1 MGCQIRPEQ
10 AEAVV
15 CAGGG
20 EDLSGKKILFTSNL
34 GSMKK
39 SIALI
44 YGGNSEEAGISIKS
58 GQNVAGCICREKYDV
73 YEVLLRGVNW
83 KVLNPAGEPVEESV
97 ALECLANPSGVG
109 VEVDKSD
116 FSFQWN
122 GRKVK
127 FDMAFIM
134 IHGTP
139 GENGLLQGYL
149 EMMGVP
155 YNTCS
160 AYVSAITFDKH
171 SCKRFIEHA
180 GIKMAKDVFIR
191 RGSSYNA
198 AEIVEQLGLPVF
210 VKPTNGGS
218 SFGITKVKKL
228 EDLVPAIEL
237 VFREYDSV
245 IIEESIVGRELTNG
259 IYPKGDK
266 LVKLPVTEIVTTREF
281 FDYEAKYLGESQEIC
296 PAHIPDDLTRRIQ
309 DTTEQIYRYM
319 GCSGLVRMDYIVKG
333 EDIYFLETNTVPG
346 MTAMSLVPAQVRAAG
361 ISMEEFVNTLID
373 NIR

>member
-1 MGCQIRPEQ
+1 M
-10 AEAVV
+10 
-15 CAGGG
+15 
-20 EDLSGKKILFTSNL
+20 
-34 GSMKK
+34 MKK

-44 YGGNSEEAGISIKS
+44 YGGNSEEAGISVQS
-58 GQNVAGCICREKYDV
+58 GKNVSGNICREEYDV
-73 YEVLLRGVNW
+73 YEVLLKGVHW
-83 KVLNPAGEPVEESV
+83 RVLNPSGGVVEEGL
-97 ALECLANPSGVG
+97 AERGLENPGEVG
-109 VEVDKSD
+109 VEVDKTD
-116 FSFQWN
+116 FSFVR
-122 GRKVK
+122 GGKKVK

-134 IHGTP
+134 IHGNP

-180 GIKMAKDVFIR
+180 GIKMAKDVFLR
-191 RGSSYNA
+191 RGTAYNA
-198 AEIVEQLGLPVF
+198 VEIVEELGLPVF

-218 SFGITKVKKL
+218 SFGITKVKRV
-228 EDLVPAIEL
+228 EDLEAAVEL
-237 VFREYDSV
+237 AFREYDSV

-259 IYPKGDK
+259 IYQDGNQ

-296 PAHIPDDLTRRIQ
+296 PAQIPCELTLRIQ
-309 DTTEQIYRYM
+309 ETTEKIYRYM
-319 GCSGLVRMDYIVKG
+319 GCSGLVRMDYIVRG
-333 EDIYFLETNTVPG
+333 EEIFFLETNTVPG
-346 MTAMSLVPAQVRAAG
+346 MTPMSLVPAQVRAAG
-361 ISMEEFVNTLID
+361 IPMSKFFSTLIE

>member
-1 MGCQIRPEQ
+1 
-10 AEAVV
+10 
-15 CAGGG
+15 
-20 EDLSGKKILFTSNL
+20 
-34 GSMKK
+34 MKK

-44 YGGNSEEAGISIKS
+44 YGGNSEEAGISVQS
-58 GQNVAGCICREKYDV
+58 GKNVSGNICREEYDV
-73 YEVLLRGVNW
+73 YEVLLKGVHW
-83 KVLNPAGEPVEESV
+83 RVLNPSGGVVEEGL
-97 ALECLANPSGVG
+97 AERGLENPSEVG
-109 VEVDKSD
+109 VEVDKTD
-116 FSFQWN
+116 FSFVRE
-122 GRKVK
+122 GKRVK

-134 IHGTP
+134 IHGNP

-180 GIKMAKDVFIR
+180 GIKMAKDVFLR
-191 RGSSYNA
+191 RGTAYNA
-198 AEIVEQLGLPVF
+198 VEIVEELGLPVF

-218 SFGITKVKKL
+218 SFGITKVKRV
-228 EDLVPAIEL
+228 EDLEAAVEL
-237 VFREYDSV
+237 AFREYDSV

-259 IYPKGDK
+259 IYQDGEQ

-296 PAHIPDDLTRRIQ
+296 PAQIPCELTLRIQ
-309 DTTEQIYRYM
+309 ETTEKIYRYM
-319 GCSGLVRMDYIVKG
+319 GCSGLVRMDYIVRG
-333 EDIYFLETNTVPG
+333 EEIFFLETNTVPG
-346 MTAMSLVPAQVRAAG
+346 MTPMSLVPAQVRAAG
-361 ISMEEFVNTLID
+361 IPMSKFFSTLIE

>member
-1 MGCQIRPEQ
+1 MQY
-10 AEAVV
+10 
-15 CAGGG
+15 
-20 EDLSGKKILFTSNL
+20 
-34 GSMKK
+34 MKK

-44 YGGNSEEAGISIKS
+44 YGGNSEEAGISVQS
-58 GQNVAGCICREKYDV
+58 GKNVSGNICREEYDV
-73 YEVLLRGVNW
+73 YEVLLKGVHW
-83 KVLNPAGEPVEESV
+83 RVLNPSGGVVEEGL
-97 ALECLANPSGVG
+97 AERGLENPSEVG
-109 VEVDKSD
+109 VEVDKTD
-116 FSFQWN
+116 FSFVRE
-122 GRKVK
+122 GKRVK

-134 IHGTP
+134 IHGNP

-180 GIKMAKDVFIR
+180 GIKMAKDVFLR
-191 RGSSYNA
+191 RGTAYNA
-198 AEIVEQLGLPVF
+198 VEIVEELGLPVF

-218 SFGITKVKKL
+218 SFGITKVKRV
-228 EDLVPAIEL
+228 EDLEAAVEL
-237 VFREYDSV
+237 AFREYDSV

-259 IYPKGDK
+259 IYQDGEQ

-296 PAHIPDDLTRRIQ
+296 PAQIPCELTLRIQ
-309 DTTEQIYRYM
+309 ETTEKIYRYM
-319 GCSGLVRMDYIVKG
+319 GCSGLVRMDYIVRG
-333 EDIYFLETNTVPG
+333 EEIFFLETNTVPG
-346 MTAMSLVPAQVRAAG
+346 MTPMSLVPAQVRAAG
-361 ISMEEFVNTLID
+361 IPMSKFFSTLIE

>member
-1 MGCQIRPEQ
+1 
-10 AEAVV
+10 
-15 CAGGG
+15 
-20 EDLSGKKILFTSNL
+20 
-34 GSMKK
+34 MKK
-39 SIALI
+39 KIALI
-44 YGGNSEEAGISIKS
+44 YGGNSEEAGISIQS
-58 GQNVAGCICREKYDV
+58 GRNVSRNINREKYDV
-73 YEVLLRGVNW
+73 YEVLLRGVDW
-83 KVLNPAGEPVEESV
+83 LVLNPSGEDVEEELPQRCLDALCAGV
-97 ALECLANPSGVG
+97 AETGVQ
-109 VEVDKSD
+109 VDKSD
-116 FSFQWN
+116 FSFVHD
-122 GRKVK
+122 GEKVK

-180 GIKMAKDVFIR
+180 GIRMAKDVFIR
-191 RGSSYNA
+191 RGSGYNPQ
-198 AEIVEQLGLPVF
+198 EIVAELGLPVF

-218 SFGITKVKKL
+218 SFGITKVKRVEEL
-228 EDLVPAIEL
+228 EAAVEL
-237 VFREYDSV
+237 VFKEYDSV

-259 IYPKGDK
+259 IYQDGDK

-296 PAHIPDDLTRRIQ
+296 PADIPCGLTARIQ
-309 DTTEQIYRYM
+309 ETTEKIYRYM
-319 GCSGLVRMDYIVKG
+319 GCSGLVRMDYIVRDG
-333 EDIYFLETNTVPG
+333 EIFFLETNTVPG
-346 MTAMSLVPAQVRAAG
+346 MTPMSLVPAQVRAAG
-361 ISMEEFVNTLID
+361 ISVGEFVNTLIE

>member
-1 MGCQIRPEQ
+1 
-10 AEAVV
+10 
-15 CAGGG
+15 
-20 EDLSGKKILFTSNL
+20 
-34 GSMKK
+34 MKK

-44 YGGNSEEAGISIKS
+44 YGGNSEEAGISVQS
-58 GQNVAGCICREKYDV
+58 GKNVSGNICREEYDV
-73 YEVLLRGVNW
+73 YEVLLKGMHWR
-83 KVLNPAGEPVEESV
+83 VLNPSGGVVEEGL
-97 ALECLANPSGVG
+97 AERGLENPSEVG
-109 VEVDKSD
+109 VEVDKTD
-116 FSFQWN
+116 FSFVRE
-122 GRKVK
+122 GKRVK

-134 IHGTP
+134 IHGNP

-180 GIKMAKDVFIR
+180 GIKMAKDVFLR
-191 RGSSYNA
+191 RGTAYNA
-198 AEIVEQLGLPVF
+198 VEIVEELGLPVF

-218 SFGITKVKKL
+218 SFGITKVKRV
-228 EDLVPAIEL
+228 EDLEAAVEL
-237 VFREYDSV
+237 AFREYDSV

-259 IYPKGDK
+259 IYQDGEQ

-296 PAHIPDDLTRRIQ
+296 PAQIPCELTARIQ
-309 DTTEQIYRYM
+309 DTTEKIYRYM
-319 GCSGLVRMDYIVKG
+319 GCSGLVRMDYIVRG
-333 EDIYFLETNTVPG
+333 EEIFFLETNTVPG
-346 MTAMSLVPAQVRAAG
+346 MTPMSLVPAQVRAAG
-361 ISMEEFVNTLID
+361 IPMSKFFSTLIE

>member
-1 MGCQIRPEQ
+1 
-10 AEAVV
+10 
-15 CAGGG
+15 
-20 EDLSGKKILFTSNL
+20 
-34 GSMKK
+34 MKK
-39 SIALI
+39 KIALI
-44 YGGNSEEAGISIKS
+44 YGGNSEEAGISIQS
-58 GQNVAGCICREKYDV
+58 GRNVSRNINREKYDV
-73 YEVLLRGVNW
+73 YEVLLRGVDW
-83 KVLNPAGEPVEESV
+83 LVLNPSGEDVEEELPQRCLDALCAGV
-97 ALECLANPSGVG
+97 AETGVQ
-109 VEVDKSD
+109 VDKSD
-116 FSFQWN
+116 FSFVHN
-122 GRKVK
+122 GEKVK

-180 GIKMAKDVFIR
+180 GIRMAKDVFIR
-191 RGSSYNA
+191 RGSGYNPQ
-198 AEIVEQLGLPVF
+198 EIVAELGLPVF

-218 SFGITKVKKL
+218 SFGITKVKRV
-228 EDLVPAIEL
+228 EDLEAAVEL
-237 VFREYDSV
+237 VFKEYDSV

-259 IYPKGDK
+259 IYQDGDK

-296 PAHIPDDLTRRIQ
+296 PADIPCGLTARIQ
-309 DTTEQIYRYM
+309 ETTEKIYKYM
-319 GCSGLVRMDYIVKG
+319 GCSGLVRMDYIVRG
-333 EDIYFLETNTVPG
+333 EEIFFLETNTVPG
-346 MTAMSLVPAQVRAAG
+346 MTPMSLVPAQVRAAG
-361 ISMEEFVNTLID
+361 ISVGEFVNTLIE

>member
-1 MGCQIRPEQ
+1 MR
-10 AEAVV
+10 
-15 CAGGG
+15 
-20 EDLSGKKILFTSNL
+20 
-34 GSMKK
+34 K

-44 YGGNSEEAGISIKS
+44 YGGNSEEAEISIQS
-58 GQNVAGCICREKYDV
+58 GKNVAGSICREKYDV

-83 KVLNPAGEPVEESV
+83 RVLNPDGGQVDMDE
-97 ALECLANPSGVG
+97 ALGSLKDPQNSG
-109 VEVDKSD
+109 VEVDKTG
-116 FSFQWN
+116 FSFEWN
-122 GRKVK
+122 GRRVK

-171 SCKRFIEHA
+171 SCKRFIDHA

-191 RGSSYNA
+191 RGSSYCA
-198 AEIVEQLGLPVF
+198 EEIVAQLGLPVF

-218 SFGITKVKKL
+218 SFGITKVKKV

-259 IYPKGDK
+259 IYPKGDE

-296 PAHIPDDLTRRIQ
+296 PANIPDDLTRRIQ

-319 GCSGLVRMDYIVKG
+319 GCSGLVRMDYIVQG
-333 EDIYFLETNTVPG
+333 DDIYFLETNTVPG

-361 ISMEEFVNTLID
+361 ISMDELINTLID

>member
-1 MGCQIRPEQ
+1 
-10 AEAVV
+10 
-15 CAGGG
+15 
-20 EDLSGKKILFTSNL
+20 
-34 GSMKK
+34 MKK

-44 YGGNSEEAGISIKS
+44 YGGNSEEAGISVQS
-58 GQNVAGCICREKYDV
+58 GKNVSGNICREEYDV
-73 YEVLLRGVNW
+73 YEVLLKGVHW
-83 KVLNPAGEPVEESV
+83 RVLNPSGGVVEEGL
-97 ALECLANPSGVG
+97 AERGLENPGEVG
-109 VEVDKSD
+109 VEVDKTD
-116 FSFQWN
+116 FSFVRE
-122 GRKVK
+122 GKKVK

-134 IHGTP
+134 IHGNP

-180 GIKMAKDVFIR
+180 GIKMAKDVFLR
-191 RGSSYNA
+191 RGTAYNA
-198 AEIVEQLGLPVF
+198 VEIVEELGLPVF

-218 SFGITKVKKL
+218 SFGITKVKRV
-228 EDLVPAIEL
+228 EDLEAAVEL
-237 VFREYDSV
+237 AFREYDSV

-259 IYPKGDK
+259 IYQDGEQ

-296 PAHIPDDLTRRIQ
+296 PAQISCELTLRIQ
-309 DTTEQIYRYM
+309 ETTEKIYRYM
-319 GCSGLVRMDYIVKG
+319 GCSGLVRMDYIVHG
-333 EDIYFLETNTVPG
+333 EEIFFLETNTVPG
-346 MTAMSLVPAQVRAAG
+346 MTPMSLVPAQVRAAG
-361 ISMEEFVNTLID
+361 IPMSKFFSTLIE

>member
-1 MGCQIRPEQ
+1 
-10 AEAVV
+10 
-15 CAGGG
+15 
-20 EDLSGKKILFTSNL
+20 
-34 GSMKK
+34 MKK

-44 YGGNSEEAGISIKS
+44 YGGDSEEAGVSIKS
-58 GQNVAGCICREKYDV
+58 GRNVADCICRENYNV
-73 YEVLLRGVNW
+73 YEILLRGASW
-83 KVLNPAGEPVEESV
+83 RVLNPCGCAVDMEV
-97 ALECLANPSGVG
+97 AEKCLNTPQSVG
-109 VEVDKSD
+109 VEVDKTD
-116 FSFQWN
+116 FSFVADGN
-122 GRKVK
+122 RVK

-180 GIKMAKDVFIR
+180 GVKMAKDVFLR
-191 RGSSYNA
+191 RGSAWNA
-198 AEIVEQLGLPVF
+198 EEIIGELGLPVF

-218 SFGITKVKKL
+218 SFGITKVKKVEEL
-228 EDLVPAIEL
+228 APAIEL
-237 VFREYDSV
+237 VFKEYDSV
-245 IIEESIVGRELTNG
+245 IIEESIVGREFTNG
-259 IYPKGDK
+259 IYPKDGE
-266 LVKLPVTEIVTTREF
+266 LVRLPVTEIVTSREF

-296 PAHIPDDLTRRIQ
+296 PAQIPDELTVRIQ

-319 GCSGLVRMDYIVKG
+319 GCSGLVRMDYIVRND
-333 EDIYFLETNTVPG
+333 EIYFLETNTVPG

-361 ISMEEFVNTLID
+361 FPMGEFFNTLID
-373 NIR
+373 NIK

>member
-1 MGCQIRPEQ
+1 
-10 AEAVV
+10 
-15 CAGGG
+15 
-20 EDLSGKKILFTSNL
+20 
-34 GSMKK
+34 MKK

-44 YGGNSEEAGISIKS
+44 YGGNSEEAGISVQS
-58 GQNVAGCICREKYDV
+58 GKNVSGNICRGEYDV
-73 YEVLLRGVNW
+73 YEVLLKGMHWR
-83 KVLNPAGEPVEESV
+83 VLNPSGGVVEEGL
-97 ALECLANPSGVG
+97 AERGLENPSEVG
-109 VEVDKSD
+109 VEVDKTD
-116 FSFQWN
+116 FSFVRE
-122 GRKVK
+122 GKRVK

-134 IHGTP
+134 IHGNP

-180 GIKMAKDVFIR
+180 GIKMAKDVFLR
-191 RGSSYNA
+191 RGTAYNA
-198 AEIVEQLGLPVF
+198 VEIVEELGLPVF

-218 SFGITKVKKL
+218 SFGITKVKRV
-228 EDLVPAIEL
+228 EDLEAAVEL
-237 VFREYDSV
+237 AFREYDSV

-259 IYPKGDK
+259 IYQDGEQ

-296 PAHIPDDLTRRIQ
+296 PAQIPCELTLRIQ
-309 DTTEQIYRYM
+309 ETTEKIYRYM
-319 GCSGLVRMDYIVKG
+319 GCSGLVRMDYIVRG
-333 EDIYFLETNTVPG
+333 EEIFFLETNTVPG
-346 MTAMSLVPAQVRAAG
+346 MTPMSLVPAQVRAAG
-361 ISMEEFVNTLID
+361 IPMSKFFSTLIE

>member
-1 MGCQIRPEQ
+1 
-10 AEAVV
+10 
-15 CAGGG
+15 
-20 EDLSGKKILFTSNL
+20 
-34 GSMKK
+34 MKK

-44 YGGNSEEAGISIKS
+44 YGGNSEEAGISVQS
-58 GQNVAGCICREKYDV
+58 GKNVSGNICREEYDV
-73 YEVLLRGVNW
+73 YEVLLKGVHW
-83 KVLNPAGEPVEESV
+83 RVLNPSGGVVEEGI
-97 ALECLANPSGVG
+97 AERGLENPSEVG
-109 VEVDKSD
+109 VEVDKTD
-116 FSFQWN
+116 FSFVRE
-122 GRKVK
+122 GKRVK

-134 IHGTP
+134 IHGNP

-180 GIKMAKDVFIR
+180 GIKMAKDVFLR
-191 RGSSYNA
+191 RGTAYNA
-198 AEIVEQLGLPVF
+198 VEIVEELGLPVF

-218 SFGITKVKKL
+218 SFGITKVKRV
-228 EDLVPAIEL
+228 EDLEAAVEL
-237 VFREYDSV
+237 AFREYDSV

-259 IYPKGDK
+259 IYQDGEQ

-296 PAHIPDDLTRRIQ
+296 PAQIPCELTLRIQ
-309 DTTEQIYRYM
+309 ETTEKIYRYM
-319 GCSGLVRMDYIVKG
+319 GCSGLVRMDYIVRG
-333 EDIYFLETNTVPG
+333 EEIFFLETNTVPG
-346 MTAMSLVPAQVRAAG
+346 MTPMSLVPAQVRAAG
-361 ISMEEFVNTLID
+361 IPMSKFFSTLIE

>member
-1 MGCQIRPEQ
+1 
-10 AEAVV
+10 
-15 CAGGG
+15 
-20 EDLSGKKILFTSNL
+20 
-34 GSMKK
+34 MKK

-44 YGGNSEEAGISIKS
+44 YGGNSEEAGISVQS
-58 GQNVAGCICREKYDV
+58 GKNVSGNICREEYDV
-73 YEVLLRGVNW
+73 YEVLLKGKHWR
-83 KVLNPAGEPVEESV
+83 VLNPSGGVVEEGL
-97 ALECLANPSGVG
+97 AERGLENPSEVG
-109 VEVDKSD
+109 VEVDKTD
-116 FSFQWN
+116 FSFVRE
-122 GRKVK
+122 GKRVK

-134 IHGTP
+134 IHGNP

-180 GIKMAKDVFIR
+180 GIKMAKDIFLR
-191 RGSSYNA
+191 RGTAYNA
-198 AEIVEQLGLPVF
+198 VEIVEELGLPVF

-218 SFGITKVKKL
+218 SFGITKVKRV
-228 EDLVPAIEL
+228 EDLEAAVEL
-237 VFREYDSV
+237 AFREYDSV

-259 IYPKGDK
+259 IYQDGEQ

-296 PAHIPDDLTRRIQ
+296 PAQIPCELTLRIQ
-309 DTTEQIYRYM
+309 ETTEKIYRYM
-319 GCSGLVRMDYIVKG
+319 GCSGLVRMDYIVRG
-333 EDIYFLETNTVPG
+333 EEIFFLETNTVPG
-346 MTAMSLVPAQVRAAG
+346 MTPMSLVPAQVRAAG
-361 ISMEEFVNTLID
+361 IPMSKFFSTLIE

>member
-1 MGCQIRPEQ
+1 
-10 AEAVV
+10 
-15 CAGGG
+15 
-20 EDLSGKKILFTSNL
+20 
-34 GSMKK
+34 MKK
-39 SIALI
+39 NIALI
-44 YGGNSEEAGISIKS
+44 YGGNSSEAEISIQS
-58 GQNVAGCICREKYDV
+58 GKNVAQSICREKYQV
-73 YEVLLRGVNW
+73 YEMLLRGVNW
-83 KVLNPAGEPVEESV
+83 RVLNPSGETIPQQM
-97 ALECLANPSGVG
+97 ALEAAENPLCAG
-109 VEVDKSD
+109 VEVDKTD
-116 FSFQWN
+116 FSFVHE
-122 GRKVK
+122 GVKVK

-149 EMMGVP
+149 EMMGIP

-180 GIKMAKDVFIR
+180 GIKMAKDVFLR
-191 RGSSYNA
+191 KGSNYSPE
-198 AEIVEQLGLPVF
+198 EIVQELGLPVF

-218 SFGITKVKKL
+218 SFGITKVKSV
-228 EDLVPAIEL
+228 EELVPAVEL
-237 VFREYDSV
+237 AFSEYDSV

-259 IYPKGDK
+259 IYASGEE
-266 LVKLPVTEIVTTREF
+266 LVRLPVTEIVTTREF

-296 PAHIPDDLTRRIQ
+296 PANISDDLTRRIQ
-309 DTTEQIYRYM
+309 DTTEKIYRYM

-333 EDIYFLETNTVPG
+333 DEIYFLETNTVPG

-361 ISMEEFVNTLID
+361 IPMEDFINTLID

>member
-1 MGCQIRPEQ
+1 
-10 AEAVV
+10 
-15 CAGGG
+15 
-20 EDLSGKKILFTSNL
+20 
-34 GSMKK
+34 MKK
-39 SIALI
+39 KIALI
-44 YGGNSEEAGISIKS
+44 YGGNSEEAGISIQS
-58 GQNVAGCICREKYDV
+58 GRNVSRNINREKYDV
-73 YEVLLRGVNW
+73 YEVLLRGVDW
-83 KVLNPAGEPVEESV
+83 LVLNPSGEDVEEELPQRCLD
-97 ALECLANPSGVG
+97 ALCVG
-109 VEVDKSD
+109 VAETGVQVDKSD
-116 FSFQWN
+116 FSFVHN
-122 GRKVK
+122 GEKVK

-180 GIKMAKDVFIR
+180 GVKMAKDVFIR
-191 RGSSYNA
+191 RGSSYNPQ
-198 AEIVEQLGLPVF
+198 EIVAELGLPVF

-218 SFGITKVKKL
+218 SFGITKVKRV
-228 EDLVPAIEL
+228 EDLAPAIEL
-237 VFREYDSV
+237 VFKEYDSV

-259 IYPKGDK
+259 IYANGHE

-296 PAHIPDDLTRRIQ
+296 PAQIPDDLTSRIQ
-309 DTTEQIYRYM
+309 DTTEKIYKYM
-319 GCSGLVRMDYIVKG
+319 GCSGLVRMDYIVRDG
-333 EDIYFLETNTVPG
+333 EIFFLETNTVPG
-346 MTAMSLVPAQVRAAG
+346 MTPMSLVPAQVRAAG
-361 ISMEEFVNTLID
+361 ISVGEFVNTLIE

>member
-1 MGCQIRPEQ
+1 
-10 AEAVV
+10 
-15 CAGGG
+15 
-20 EDLSGKKILFTSNL
+20 
-34 GSMKK
+34 MKK

-44 YGGNSEEAGISIKS
+44 YGGNSSEAEISIQS
-58 GQNVAGCICREKYDV
+58 GKNVAGNICREKYQV
-73 YEVLLRGVNW
+73 YEVLLKGVNW
-83 KVLNPAGEPVEESV
+83 RVLNPAGGEVAHEFAMA
-97 ALECLANPSGVG
+97 ALENPQGTG
-109 VEVDKSD
+109 VEVDKTD
-116 FSFQWN
+116 FSFEYE
-122 GRKVK
+122 GEKVK

-180 GIKMAKDVFIR
+180 GIKMAKDVFLR
-191 RGSSYNA
+191 RGSSYSPQ
-198 AEIVEQLGLPVF
+198 EIVRELGLPVF

-218 SFGITKVKKL
+218 SFGITKVKSVEEL
-228 EDLVPAIEL
+228 APAIEL
-237 VFREYDSV
+237 VFSEYDSV

-259 IYPKGDK
+259 IYANGNE
-266 LVKLPVTEIVTTREF
+266 LVRLPVTEIVTTREF

-296 PAHIPDDLTRRIQ
+296 PAHIPDSLAARIQ
-309 DTTEQIYRYM
+309 DTTEKIYRYM

-333 EDIYFLETNTVPG
+333 DEICFLETNTVPG
-346 MTAMSLVPAQVRAAG
+346 MTPMSLVPAQVRAAG
-361 ISMEEFVNTLID
+361 ISMGEFVNTLID